1 MRLTVIALPLL
12 LGACDAGTDQRQ
24 DVSSTRAVMRP
35 HTAVPP
41 GSVPRGASEA
51 AAALLPP
58 GPPVTEELL
67 RRGAQRFAVY
77 CTPCHGPEGRGDGIV
92 VSRGFPRPPSYDEE
106 RLRAVGP
113 EHIVGVITNGNGR
126 MYSYADR
133 VLPADRWAIAY
144 YVKTLQARGGGVA
157 RPEAPR

>member
-1 MRLTVIALPLL
+1 MRVSLAALVLA
-12 LGACDAGTDQRQ
+12 LGACDSGTDERR

-35 HTAVPP
+35 HIAVPP
-41 GSVPRGASEA
+41 GTVPRGASEA

-67 RRGAQRFAVY
+67 RRGEQRFTVF
-77 CTPCHGPEGRGDGIV
+77 CTPCHGYAGRGDGII
-92 VSRGFPRPPSYDEE
+92 VSRGFPRPPSYHDE

-113 EHIVGVITNGNGR
+113 EHIVGVITNGAGR

-133 VLPADRWAIAY
+133 VPPAERWAIAHH
-144 YVKTLQARGGGVA
+144 VKALQARAVG
-157 RPEAPR
+157 EAP